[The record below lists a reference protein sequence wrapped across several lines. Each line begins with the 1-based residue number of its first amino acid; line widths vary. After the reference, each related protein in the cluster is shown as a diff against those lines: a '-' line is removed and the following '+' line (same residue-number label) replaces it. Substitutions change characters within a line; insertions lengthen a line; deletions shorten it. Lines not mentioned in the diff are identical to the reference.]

1 MGSGGC
7 VGTGREWCLFV
18 FIFFLWGTR
27 PGDADADVHEEAMG
41 SYTWVPGDGADSRG
55 GGGRAAK
62 GNETQTGTRG
72 ATGMLDYSF
81 SPTQQTASIAIP
93 ARCPRWLWRPQRR
106 IAVSPSHALG
116 IAKAR
121 HRVIRRAG
129 IARSGAIGGRRQAR
143 PHAASPT
150 LVDAIMMWCRTPV
163 LPAAHEPDRL
173 CRALYNPPAAPLSAA
188 GRFFGPCDREKAQRL
203 PRLLELPC
211 IPTNHGPA

>member
-18 FIFFLWGTR
+18 FNFFFLWGTR

-121 HRVIRRAG
+121 HRVIRLAG
-129 IARSGAIGGRRQAR
+129 IARSRRNWRAPSSSTAR
-143 PHAASPT
+143 RIAHTCRCHHDVVPDSRAACCP
-150 LVDAIMMWCRTPV
+150 
-163 LPAAHEPDRL
+163 
-173 CRALYNPPAAPLSAA
+173 RA
-188 GRFFGPCDREKAQRL
+188 
-203 PRLLELPC
+203 
-211 IPTNHGPA
+211 